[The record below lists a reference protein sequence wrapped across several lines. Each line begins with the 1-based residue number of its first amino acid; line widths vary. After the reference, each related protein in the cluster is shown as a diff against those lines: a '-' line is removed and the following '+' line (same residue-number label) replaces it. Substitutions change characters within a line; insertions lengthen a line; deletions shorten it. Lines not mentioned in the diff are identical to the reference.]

1 MIKNDINLIQKRK
14 TNQYSSK
21 SVVLIIAVVVI
32 LGAGIYFGI
41 TLPSKNLTAT
51 KAALLSLDND
61 LQQYNS
67 TTTEVAEDGTQNTV
81 SVTIDA
87 AYIEKSNILNSLNEQ
102 LDSLTLLATAESN
115 ALVYINS
122 IESAIPTKVNISNL
136 KMSEDELN
144 IYGAASSDAALAEF
158 TVKLRESGYFQD
170 IFITSS
176 MVSTPGDTRCV
187 FNITA
192 TLLEPLNKRPLD
204 QTDTTEANSTSSNT
218 EGNQ

>member
-32 LGAGIYFGI
+32 LGAGIFFGI
-41 TLPSKNLTAT
+41 TLPSKNLTTT

-61 LQQYNS
+61 LQQYSS
-67 TTTEVAEDGTQNTV
+67 TVTEVGPDGTENSV
-81 SVTIDA
+81 NVTIDA

-102 LDSLTLLATAESN
+102 LDSLTLLSTAESN

-122 IESAIPTKVNISNL
+122 IESAIPSNVNISNL

-144 IYGAASSDAALAEF
+144 LYGAASSDAALAEF
-158 TVKLRESGYFQD
+158 TVKLRETGYFQD
-170 IFITSS
+170 IFISSS
-176 MVSTPGDTRCV
+176 MVSMPGDTRCV

-192 TLLEPLNKRPLD
+192 TLSEPLNKRPLD